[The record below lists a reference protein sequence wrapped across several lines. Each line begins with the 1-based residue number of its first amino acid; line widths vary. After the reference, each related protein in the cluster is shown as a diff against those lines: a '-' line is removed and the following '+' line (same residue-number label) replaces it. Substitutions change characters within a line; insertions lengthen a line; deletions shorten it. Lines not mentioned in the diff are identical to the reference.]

1 MERMRRRAFLNTC
14 FGGLTGMKLFLSAQ
28 KKKVSSTKPLLKK
41 DESDVCVLVLGTAQ
55 DGGLPHIGCYC
66 RNCLRARKERRFS
79 RLISSLAIID
89 LKEKKSFLL
98 DATPDIRVQSDIV
111 FKRLGIERQSS
122 KFSPDGILLTH
133 AHIGHYTGLMFYGY
147 EALSTHQL
155 PVYCSSRMESFLVN
169 NGPWSQLVSQRNIN
183 LQTLSSG
190 QEISLTPQILI
201 SSFPVPHRDEY
212 SDTLGFTISGKKKK
226 LLYIPDIQGWDAWSC
241 SIVKETKKVNFAL
254 LDGTFYSAEELPG
267 RDLSKIG
274 HPLIQT
280 SLETLEEV
288 PKVTETR
295 VYFTHLNH
303 TNPALANNS
312 EASQHIKK
320 KGFAVAAEGME
331 FIL

>member
-1 MERMRRRAFLNTC
+1 
-14 FGGLTGMKLFLSAQ
+14 MKLFLSAQ